1 MTMPMH
7 SYEVP
12 GRSRDQIINAAVALR
27 QALRINHPKF
37 PILQVVEVL
46 LPEHDEDFSFE
57 VKDHSELG
65 EQHGLTR
72 PELKE
77 MWIREDVYEGARRG
91 NGRDRF
97 TIAHELGHYLLHNEP
112 GLARTLKPRGSFPF
126 YKCAEWQANS
136 FAGALLIPTDVAQSL
151 RDPYAIAETCGVSV
165 DAANVQLKV
174 LAQKGLLK

>member
-1 MTMPMH
+1 MAMPMY

-12 GRSRDQIINAAVALR
+12 PRSRDQIIEAALALR
-27 QALRINHPKF
+27 RALRITKPMF

-46 LPEHDEDFSFE
+46 LPEHDPDFSFE
-57 VKDHSELG
+57 VKEQVELG

-77 MWIREDVYEGARRG
+77 MWIREDVYEGARHG
-91 NGRDRF
+91 VGRDRF

-112 GLARTLKPRGSFPF
+112 GLARTMKPRGSFPV
-126 YKCAEWQANS
+126 YKCSEWQANS
-136 FAGALLIPTDVAQSL
+136 FAGALLIPTDVAQTL

-165 DAANVQLKV
+165 DAATVQLKV
-174 LAQKGLLK
+174 LAQKGLL